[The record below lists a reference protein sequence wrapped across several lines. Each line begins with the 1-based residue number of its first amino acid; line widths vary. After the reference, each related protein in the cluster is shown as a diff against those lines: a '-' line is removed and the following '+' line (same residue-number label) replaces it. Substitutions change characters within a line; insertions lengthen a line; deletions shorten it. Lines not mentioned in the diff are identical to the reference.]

1 MFSET
6 HAAQRDM
13 LIRDIIAKM
22 RHDGCGGRAGR
33 VELLTGFAGASS
45 RPVRKIVRKPPW
57 VISGRALIVA
67 RSAPAPGANGHR
79 DCRRPAR
86 KGATDV
92 VLAAPAEFQRKE
104 NRDSAAPCDP
114 IRATPII
121 GRYLPPLT
129 APYRARARHRSTSPA
144 PAHAAAPRY
153 NSRISR
159 RSSAPASRLRFP
171 PRRWAPCGH
180 AIGTTPQK
188 CLPVKLFIAAKPK
201 PLVWRPV
208 EFDDVAIGRAIDHM
222 LRPLSHEPVAH
233 WIVVCSESLARS
245 HR

>member
-144 PAHAAAPRY
+144 PAHAAAPRTTAG
-153 NSRISR
+153 SAGAAQLPHLGSVFLRGAGR
-159 RSSAPASRLRFP
+159 PVAMRSAPHPKSV
-171 PRRWAPCGH
+171 
-180 AIGTTPQK
+180 
-188 CLPVKLFIAAKPK
+188 CL
-201 PLVWRPV
+201 
-208 EFDDVAIGRAIDHM
+208 
-222 LRPLSHEPVAH
+222 
-233 WIVVCSESLARS
+233 
-245 HR
+245 